1 MSENSNN
8 EKTFPADNRETE
20 VNYQCSSH
28 FGIKNDSKNGTEL
41 YGVVVFRRSGGYYK
55 LIK

>member
-41 YGVVVFRRSGGYYK
+41 YGAVVFRRSGGG
-55 LIK
+55 ITS